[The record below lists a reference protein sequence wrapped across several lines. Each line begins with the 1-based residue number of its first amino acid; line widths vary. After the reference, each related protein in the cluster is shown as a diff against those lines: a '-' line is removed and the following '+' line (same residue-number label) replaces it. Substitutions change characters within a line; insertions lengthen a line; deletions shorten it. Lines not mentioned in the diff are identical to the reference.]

1 MDDLAEKAMLKQER
15 LIFEMDAKR
24 QQEMYNSWEEKIMQ
38 QRSISHEYRNNLLYM
53 SALLEQGEY
62 RKLSDYLKEA
72 SGADMRGMDVI
83 NTNNSVIML

>member
-38 QRSISHEYRNNLLYM
+38 QRSIQRT
-53 SALLEQGEY
+53 
-62 RKLSDYLKEA
+62 DKE
-72 SGADMRGMDVI
+72 I
-83 NTNNSVIML
+83 ICFT